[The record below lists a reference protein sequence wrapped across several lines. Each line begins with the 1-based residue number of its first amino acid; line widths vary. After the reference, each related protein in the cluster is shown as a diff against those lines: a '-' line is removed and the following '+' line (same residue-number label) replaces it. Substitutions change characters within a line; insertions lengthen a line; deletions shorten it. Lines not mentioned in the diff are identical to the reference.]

1 MIRLLAKLLTAVF
14 LLTGVGAATGA
25 EVPLSPPTAAAS
37 YLVRVNG
44 AILWSRAAQS
54 RLPQASLAKI
64 MTALLVLEQGKA
76 EELVTVSNTAARE
89 TGTRIGLRQGERLRT
104 KDLLA
109 ATLLGSANDAC
120 RALADHLGAGEF
132 RFVARMNSR
141 AQELGLA
148 NTHFNNA
155 CGHDHPLQYSTAYDL
170 AVLAEFAM
178 SHRPFAELARTV
190 SLRIETADGLRAFNL
205 ENKNELVGR
214 YQGAIGVKTGTTPKA
229 GKCLVALAERGEN
242 RVMLVML
249 KAPERWWQ
257 AVAILDRAFAAAAER
272 HSPPDGHTDAL
283 FSPRLTGESRPLF
296 NNTGFRVKPG
306 MTKEGSDDFYEFVK
320 SNDQ

>member
-1 MIRLLAKLLTAVF
+1 MIRLLAKLLTAIF
-14 LLTGVGAATGA
+14 FMHGAGVAAA
-25 EVPLSPPTAAAS
+25 AAMEVSPLSTAAS
-37 YLVRVNG
+37 CLVQING
-44 AILWSRAAQS
+44 TTLWSQAAER

-76 EELVTVSNTAARE
+76 EELITVSNTAARE
-89 TGTRIGLRQGERLRT
+89 TGSRIGLRQGERLRT

-109 ATLLGSANDAC
+109 ATLLSSANDAC
-120 RALADHLGAGEF
+120 RALADHLGEGEP
-132 RFVARMNSR
+132 RFVARMNKR

-155 CGHDHPLQYSTAYDL
+155 CGHDHPLQYSTAQDL

-178 SHRPFAELARTV
+178 SHRPFAELVKTVEIRIGTANGQRTF
-190 SLRIETADGLRAFNL
+190 RL

-214 YQGAIGVKTGTTPKA
+214 YEGAIGVKTGYTPKA

-257 AVAILDRAFAAAAER
+257 AVAILDRAFAAAAELQ
-272 HSPPDGHTDAL
+272 SPPDGHTDAL
-283 FSPRLTGESRPLF
+283 FSPRLTGKSRSPVD
-296 NNTGFRVKPG
+296 NTGFRVKPG
-306 MTKEGSDDFYEFVK
+306 VTKEGRDDFLRVR
-320 SNDQ
+320 Q